1 MIPSEVTK
9 YLSSYKGDVAR
20 ADQNNAASAL
30 KQLGVAA
37 DTEFG
42 RFYLKYQGSF
52 ISPRPVAELLDIEGP
67 DIPAIPDQTDYVWD
81 RYEIPK
87 NYLALS
93 SDESEGMYLYGINDG
108 AVYDLD
114 ISRLDEFLN
123 GELPARWKSFN
134 EFLIW
139 YFEPQ
144 I

>member
-1 MIPSEVTK
+1 MIPLEVTK
-9 YLSSYKGDVAR
+9 YLSGYKGDIAR
-20 ADQNNAASAL
+20 ADQNRAASAL
-30 KQLGVAA
+30 QHLGVAT
-37 DTEFG
+37 DSEFG

-81 RYEIPK
+81 RYEIPT

-114 ISRLDEFLN
+114 ISHLDEFIN
-123 GELPARWKSFN
+123 GKLPARWKSFN
-134 EFLIW
+134 EFLTW
-139 YFEPQ
+139 YFEPPA
-144 I
+144 